1 MHAMASQPAIIVL
14 MGPTGS
20 GKSNF
25 INRLT
30 QGSEDGAARGPKP
43 HMQTVREYTV
53 NLSNNRQYVFVD
65 TPGFD
70 VTYQSVQDIL
80 RTTADWLKKKCG
92 NSVKPTG
99 IIYLHPI

>member
-1 MHAMASQPAIIVL
+1 MHAMASQPTIIVL

-30 QGSEDGAARGPKP
+30 QGSEDGAARGPRP
-43 HMQTVREYTV
+43 HMQTVMEYTV

-80 RTTADWLKKKCG
+80 RTTADWLKKK
-92 NSVKPTG
+92 
-99 IIYLHPI
+99 